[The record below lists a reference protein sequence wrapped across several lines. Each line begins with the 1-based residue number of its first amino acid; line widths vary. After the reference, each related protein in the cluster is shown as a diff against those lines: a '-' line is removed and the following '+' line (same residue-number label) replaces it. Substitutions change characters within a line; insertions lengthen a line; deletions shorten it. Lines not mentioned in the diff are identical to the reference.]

1 MSSVRKHA
9 TFYQIGQSSMARKQ
23 LKEEKRIKEDIIHS
37 LMPPNVAKEAMQGRG
52 NEQDG
57 LEVSHSCFRVPG
69 LCAVAAEVWER
80 HWCLHFQPAQL
91 RLGLKQPIQTLLK
104 LDFIWQTTA
113 LPLVINT
120 LQLHWN
126 QSSQELLILALLII
140 FLQTQPVTRTPPS
153 ASYTASS
160 LPFSQYVASFPLQ
173 QASHPLP
180 SHSASYTASSLPSSQ
195 LHSLLTPFQPG
206 TLPPSPFSWSC
217 SLVPLIQPATQPPHS
232 HSASYVASLPLQ
244 AASQPPPSHSASYT
258 ASSLLFGELRCLLSP
273 SATLVASSLPFSHPR
288 SLFPPIQPAK
298 QPPHSHSAS
307 YTASSLPFSQLYCL
321 TLLSVSLAAS
331 SLPLNQ
337 HCSLSPLQ
345 PVM

>member
-9 TFYQIGQSSMARKQ
+9 TFYRIGQSSMARKQ

-195 LHSLLTPFQPG
+195 LHSLLTPIQPAS
-206 TLPPSPFSWSC
+206 LPPSPFR
-217 SLVPLIQPATQPPHS
+217 
-232 HSASYVASLPLQ
+232 
-244 AASQPPPSHSASYT
+244 QPPP
-258 ASSLLFGELRCLLSP
+258 
-273 SATLVASSLPFSHPR
+273 
-288 SLFPPIQPAK
+288 
-298 QPPHSHSAS
+298 SHSAS
-307 YTASSLPFSQLYCL
+307 YTASSLPFSQLCCL
-321 TLLSVSLAAS
+321 LPPLATLVAS
-331 SLPLNQ
+331 SLPFSQLNSRLTHIQ
-337 HCSLSPLQ
+337 PAMLPHSPFSQLHSLLTPIQPATQPPHSFSARYIASFPLQ
-345 PVM
+345 LVM